1 MVMARVVLSLGM
13 VSVDRDGMP
22 EWSRKGKGVP
32 HYLRTQ
38 PPVLGSVSVDTV
50 CGNVLGRSSDVGI
63 TFGSGVVEGV
73 CRNCVRVWERLSAV
87 VTPVEPVAV
96 PVEPVAVPVAVAAPE
111 GPVVDPAE
119 YVQWWEDVL
128 LHGALVDVM
137 RIKIRA
143 ARVADSGRAVAIKR
157 GRRAVQG
164 QSPAQCVH
172 PEEGEPVKV
181 KHRVVPIDGSVR
193 ELVAGEFRGG
203 TVKHAVRSGTCPFC
217 TAHVPLSG
225 TGFVTAHVR
234 GAESVPA
241 PKGKLTDAQTIPV
254 DTGARVGD
262 PEGGDKRRGLD
273 VDGSFERG
281 MVPGH
286 DPETLRPI
294 KDASGHQIDVPAT
307 AVNVRAVLEYWKR
320 KRINRPKDGAKPEA
334 FDRWRSRQAN
344 QSARVLRYTR
354 MLRAYEGA
362 GVPRYDKDAGAYVVP
377 PARNVPLFDYDE
389 TSGEV
394 THTGERDRVSV
405 TAQHSPDGLVTPHTQ
420 TMVAP
425 SPVSGAPLAASQAL
439 PGPASYRGR
448 ALPTMAGPVTVSQV
462 GDAPV
467 DPAPCED
474 TRTGWESR
482 AGTQAGPLGAER
494 MDREVVGDRP
504 RAKHGT
510 AKSANYRK
518 KMRRLAAQGLV
529 PVKGALKPGEWSRG
543 LSCGHL
549 SGQGCTCPGK

>member
-1 MVMARVVLSLGM
+1 MARVVLSLDM
-13 VSVDRDGMP
+13 VSVDRDGVP

-50 CGNVLGRSSDVGI
+50 CGSVLGRSSDAGI

-73 CRNCVRVWERLSAV
+73 CRNCVRVWDRLSAAV
-87 VTPVEPVAV
+87 EPVGPVAV
-96 PVEPVAVPVAVAAPE
+96 PVEPVAVPVAVEVPVAAPE
-111 GPVVDPAE
+111 GPVADSVE
-119 YVQWWEDVL
+119 YVQWWADVL

-143 ARVADSGRAVAIKR
+143 ARMADSGRAVAVKR
-157 GRRAVQG
+157 GRRKVQG
-164 QSPAQCVH
+164 QSPAACVH

-181 KHRVVPIDGSVR
+181 KHKVAPIKGSVR

-203 TVKHAVRSGTCPFC
+203 TVEHAVSSGTCPFC

-225 TGFVTAHVR
+225 KGFVTAHAR

-241 PKGKLTDAQTIPV
+241 PKGKLTDSQIIPA

-262 PEGGDKRRGLD
+262 PETGAKRRGLD
-273 VDGSFERG
+273 VDGLFERG
-281 MVPGH
+281 TVPGH
-286 DPETLRPI
+286 DPVTLKPI
-294 KDASGHQIDVPAT
+294 KDDDGHQIDVPAT
-307 AVNVRAVLEYWKR
+307 AVNVRAVLEYWKARRPR
-320 KRINRPKDGAKPEA
+320 KQA
-334 FDRWRSRQAN
+334 SRDAQTE
-344 QSARVLRYTR
+344 RVLRYTR
-354 MLRAYEGA
+354 MLRAFDGA
-362 GVPRYDKDAGAYVVP
+362 PVPRYDKDAREYVPTV
-377 PARNVPLFDYDE
+377 ARNVPLFECDAD
-389 TSGEV
+389 TGEV
-394 THTGERDRVSV
+394 TATGERTRKSV
-405 TAQHSPDGLVTPHTQ
+405 QAAHSPEGLVTPHT
-420 TMVAP
+420 TALAP
-425 SPVSGAPLAASQAL
+425 SPLSGAPLPSSGAMA
-439 PGPASYRGR
+439 GPASYRGR
-448 ALPTMAGPVTVSQV
+448 ALPTMAGPVTVSRV

-467 DPAPCED
+467 EPAPCED

-494 MDREVVGDRP
+494 IDREVIGDRP

-518 KMRRLAAQGLV
+518 KMRRKAAQGLV

-543 LSCGHL
+543 LACGHL
-549 SGQGCTCPGK
+549 SGQGCKCGR